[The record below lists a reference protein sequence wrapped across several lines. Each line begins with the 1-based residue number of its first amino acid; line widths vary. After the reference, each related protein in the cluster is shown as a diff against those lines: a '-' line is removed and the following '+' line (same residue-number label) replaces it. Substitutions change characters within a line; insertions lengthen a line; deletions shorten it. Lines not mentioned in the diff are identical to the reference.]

1 MTASELSPAT
11 GAADLEQL
19 YRDLH
24 AKPELSLQEHRTAA
38 LAGREL
44 AAAGFEVT
52 TNIGGTGVVGVLAN
66 GPGPAALVRAD
77 MDALPVREDTGLP
90 YASRQRATDR
100 DGYDVPVM
108 HACGHDMHVTCLLG
122 AVRELAAARG
132 SWSGT
137 LIAVFQPAEELGT
150 GAKAMIDDGLFD
162 RVGLPD
168 VVLGQHVAPI
178 PAGFIGIRPGP
189 AFAAADG
196 LRVTLYGR
204 GAHGSRPEAGVDPVV
219 MAAARSCGCRAWSRG
234 RSPATRPPS
243 SPSGPCGP
251 GRRKISFP
259 TTLNCC

>member
-11 GAADLEQL
+11 GVADLEQL

-24 AKPELSLQEHRTAA
+24 ANPELSLQEHRTAA
-38 LAGREL
+38 LAGDQL

-66 GPGPAALVRAD
+66 GPGPTALVRAD
-77 MDALPVREDTGLP
+77 MDALPVREETGLP
-90 YASRQRATDR
+90 YASQQRATDR

-108 HACGHDMHVTCLLG
+108 HACGHDMHVACLLG

-150 GAKAMIDDGLFD
+150 GAQAMIDDGLFD

-178 PAGFIGIRPGP
+178 PAGLIGIRPGP

-219 MAAARSCGCRAWSRG
+219 MEIGRAHV
-234 RSPATRPPS
+234 
-243 SPSGPCGP
+243 
-251 GRRKISFP
+251 
-259 TTLNCC
+259 